1 MTPRARVGLAQKE
14 GSRKPTHAE
23 RTPELSASYNPLAP
37 HAGPA
42 PAHTAAGVD
51 KPPITTAAAA
61 PASGTTSG
69 SFRTLM
75 AQKNAA
81 KDEPPAEVR
90 VRVRFRVWVWVRVGV
105 RVGVGVRVRVS

>member
-42 PAHTAAGVD
+42 PAHTAAGGD
-51 KPPITTAAAA
+51 KPPTTTTAAA

-81 KDEPPAEVR
+81 KVLRLRLGLGLGLE
-90 VRVRFRVWVWVRVGV
+90 
-105 RVGVGVRVRVS
+105 

>member
-42 PAHTAAGVD
+42 PAHAAAGGD
-51 KPPITTAAAA
+51 KPPTTAAAAA
-61 PASGTTSG
+61 PASGTTSGGDKPPTTSG

-81 KDEPPAEVR
+81 KVLR
-90 VRVRFRVWVWVRVGV
+90 LGL
-105 RVGVGVRVRVS
+105 G